1 MRSRLFEKSAFCVLS
16 HSIFKIHYRKS
27 DKVIVYRLV
36 RFYSFTGDRT
46 LVPFARKRHFQV
58 KQGPFSFR
66 CRLDNHQIFEVIIGH
81 LLPFQNIWYEAV
93 DMFVG
98 LSVLRVIFFF
108 FVYCCKVFLPQKRE
122 LRIAGIF

>member
-66 CRLDNHQIFEVIIGH
+66 CRLDNRQVFDLIIGH
-81 LLPFQNIWYEAV
+81 LLSFQNIGCKALGSFICLLHIQYNA
-93 DMFVG
+93 
-98 LSVLRVIFFF
+98 LFFSY
-108 FVYCCKVFLPQKRE
+108 VKPISNYNSK
-122 LRIAGIF
+122 IHYI